1 MLSEHDV
8 YGVALHPYDKQKYK
22 QEYITAAKQ
31 EYITAAKQEYITAAK
46 QEYITAKQ
54 EYITNAAKQEYISAK
69 QHEYI
74 TSSNSVPKQ
83 SDYLVGSVGGG
94 HLSGIGGGGG
104 SGLGPPPPP
113 SLTAGS
119 LGGQPLTASG
129 GLGSQLG

>member
-22 QEYITAAKQ
+22 QEYIS
-31 EYITAAKQEYITAAK
+31 AAK

-54 EYITNAAKQEYISAK
+54 EYITNAAKQEYITNVAKQEYISAK

-74 TSSNSVPKQ
+74 TSSSVPKQ

-104 SGLGPPPPP
+104 SGLGPPP
-113 SLTAGS
+113 LTAGS
-119 LGGQPLTASG
+119 LGGQPLTSSG
-129 GLGSQLG
+129 GLGSRLG

>member
-8 YGVALHPYDKQKYK
+8 YGVALHPYDKQKY
-22 QEYITAAKQ
+22 KQ

-74 TSSNSVPKQ
+74 TSTNSVPKQ

-104 SGLGPPPPP
+104 SGLGPPPP